1 MKKRLPLIVSFVLFM
16 LLCGSATYWFMHLF
30 RKAPERTLAPVP
42 LSSNSSEISI
52 EAATRL
58 FGGQLSVTA
67 ASNYQLKGVIA
78 GRDGTYGAA
87 IIVADGKPAQALP
100 VGHEISPGV
109 SLKEVHPQY
118 VMLSE
123 NGALKRINLPEAKGP
138 QIETVTLAQPDQGSR
153 MTGPSLP
160 MAQPPQPQQQPPQQ
174 PPQQTNVPSEPPQ
187 SPQQVVPQPNNPLQG
202 IVPPGQEP
210 VVGPNGEL
218 LNQPQQ
224 HNK

>member
-1 MKKRLPLIVSFVLFM
+1 MKKRLPLIISFVLFI
-16 LLCGSATYWFMHLF
+16 LLCGSGTYWFIQLF
-30 RKAPERTLAPVP
+30 KKAPERTMAPVSA
-42 LSSNSSEISI
+42 SSSGEISI

-58 FGGQLSVTA
+58 FGGQLSVAT

-100 VGHEISPGV
+100 VGREISPGV

-123 NGALKRINLPEAKGP
+123 NGALKRINLPEAKGAA
-138 QIETVTLAQPDQGSR
+138 QIENVTLAQPDQGSR
-153 MTGPSLP
+153 MTGPALP
-160 MAQPPQPQQQPPQQ
+160 VPQPPQPPQPNAPM
-174 PPQQTNVPSEPPQ
+174 EPPQ
-187 SPQQVVPQPNNPLQG
+187 SPQQMMPQPNNPQEG
-202 IVPPGQEP
+202 VAPPQEP
-210 VVGPNGEL
+210 LTGPNGEL
-218 LNQPQQ
+218 LNPPNQQ